1 MFDQKLNR
9 IIESINDLMILC
21 TDKEFAFRFISTK
34 SFDPGT
40 LLIILT
46 SLAILVV
53 SVIFLSYRYQRWK
66 RYNVFVEEMKSLQ
79 LDPDSEGTLAFM
91 VKSQAM
97 DEPVKVLMSAQK
109 FDDMAQKE
117 MVRVL
122 GSEGSIQ
129 AKEAFINSVYK
140 IRNTTYRPPYR
151 FDENDDY

>member
-1 MFDQKLNR
+1 MFDQEIYR
-9 IIESINDLMILC
+9 ITESINDFVVLC
-21 TDKEFAFRFISTK
+21 SDKEFAFRFINAK

-46 SLAILVV
+46 SLTILVV
-53 SVIFLSYRYQRWK
+53 AIIFLSYRYQRWK
-66 RYNVFVEEMKSLQ
+66 RYNEFVEEMKTLQ
-79 LDPDSEGTLAFM
+79 LDPNSEGTLAFM

-122 GSEGSIQ
+122 GSEGSIES
-129 AKEAFINSVYK
+129 KEAFINSVYK
-140 IRNTTYRPPYR
+140 IRNTTYRPAYR
-151 FDENDDY
+151 FDENDEY